1 VGSQVESTGCPYN
14 STETKIKVVHSLRKT
29 VIIITIYNMDYFAAM
44 SRVNMRMKV
53 DDVSVRVVLLTY
65 G

>member
-1 VGSQVESTGCPYN
+1 M
-14 STETKIKVVHSLRKT
+14 
-29 VIIITIYNMDYFAAM
+29 IYNMDYFAAM

-53 DDVSVRVVLLTY
+53 DDVSVRVVRLTY